1 MLLFG
6 CVFGPV
12 GIPLKIE
19 GNIKG
24 FHTLCTGSAS
34 VCKLGEPSEEGDGCR
49 AGKAVAD
56 APEMSLSMLRTSSA
70 V

>member
-24 FHTLCTGSAS
+24 FHTLCTGSAFIH
-34 VCKLGEPSEEGDGCR
+34 
-49 AGKAVAD
+49 
-56 APEMSLSMLRTSSA
+56 
-70 V
+70 